1 MSAEDKRDIEI
12 TRKDLYC
19 QRPEISM
26 DWKYKLQF
34 LITFKKKENV
44 WNTRQFIRLLLC
56 YYLLI
61 WYNCKIR
68 PPTLLFS
75 SVDNNVPPCK
85 VVSSNIII
93 WKPDP
98 FILLL
103 CLCFFFFFSFS
114 HLSFFPFFVCTIF
127 TVNLPTNRS
136 HYKPHSDQAV
146 VVCLTQLIRII
157 IRYIKSETL

>member
-85 VVSSNIII
+85 VVSSNRVI
-93 WKPDP
+93 WKADP

-103 CLCFFFFFSFS
+103 LIYNTAVCCVFCVVCVGSVVLCLLCWVCSVVLYLLCF
-114 HLSFFPFFVCTIF
+114 VCC
-127 TVNLPTNRS
+127 
-136 HYKPHSDQAV
+136 V
-146 VVCLTQLIRII
+146 VSVVFCLICCV
-157 IRYIKSETL
+157 Y